1 MRYHARDQSKTILIK
16 ILSRIYMI
24 TNFKTLLKVTNQDLY
39 KQECTPFYCMEEATF
54 KRLQFYVNT

>member
-1 MRYHARDQSKTILIK
+1 MRYHAQDQSKMILIK

-39 KQECTPFYCMEEATF
+39 KQECTPFYCIGRSNIQKTSI
-54 KRLQFYVNT
+54 LC